1 MIITVFPCEYA
12 FERQKEDDRTQ
23 FGRYLE
29 SLLLESLPPVIA
41 ESMPKISEANLSNYF
56 NKQFTKRIT
65 LADYNP
71 NESILILSEEPKRK
85 FLSFFNRSPLS
96 IYVSAAL
103 TAETE
108 YAENDSPDFL
118 YFIPPG
124 EIVTVSTA
132 VPITPL
138 SIIFISEQMPT
149 PGYLIIGIGYLDDST
164 NPGDNTNPY
173 Q

>member
-1 MIITVFPCEYA
+1 MIITVLACEYA
-12 FERQKEDDRTQ
+12 YEGQKQYERDMLSMQIEQ
-23 FGRYLE
+23 
-29 SLLLESLPPVIA
+29 LLLASLPPAVA
-41 ESMPKISEANLSNYF
+41 ELKISEANLSNYF

-65 LADYNP
+65 LAEYTP
-71 NESILILSEEPKRK
+71 GESILVLTEEPTRK
-85 FLSFFNRSPLS
+85 FLSFFNRSPVG

-124 EIVTVSTA
+124 EIVTISTA

-138 SIIFISEQMPT
+138 SINFIFEQVPT
-149 PGYLIIGIGYLDDST
+149 PGYLIIGIGYLDNANQNDDT
-164 NPGDNTNPY
+164 QYPT
-173 Q
+173 

>member
-1 MIITVFPCEYA
+1 MIITVSPCEYA
-12 FERQKEDDRTQ
+12 FENQKEFEREQLISRIVTD
-23 FGRYLE
+23 
-29 SLLLESLPPVIA
+29 LPPAIIDL
-41 ESMPKISEANLSNYF
+41 MPRISEANLSNYF

-85 FLSFFNRSPLS
+85 FLSFFNRSPVP

-138 SIIFISEQMPT
+138 SIIFHSEEMPT
-149 PGYLIIGIGYLDDST
+149 PGYLIIGIGYLDDSL
-164 NPGDNTNPY
+164 NLDDNTTQYP
-173 Q
+173 

>member
-12 FERQKEDDRTQ
+12 FEGQKKYEQDMLSMQ
-23 FGRYLE
+23 IQQ
-29 SLLLESLPPVIA
+29 LLLASLPPAIA
-41 ESMPKISEANLSNYF
+41 QFIPKISEANLSNYF

-71 NESILILSEEPKRK
+71 NESILVLSEEPTRK
-85 FLSFFNRSPLS
+85 FLSFFNRSPAG

-138 SIIFISEQMPT
+138 SIIFDSQQIPT
-149 PGYLIIGIGYLDDST
+149 PGYLIIGIGYLDST
-164 NPGDNTNPY
+164 NPNDNTTQYP
-173 Q
+173 